1 MSETPRIE
9 TPQIETPE
17 SMIARLVA
25 FDTTSANS
33 NLALIAFVQ
42 EYLAGFGARI
52 VLDRNPAGDKANLY
66 ASLGPDGPG
75 GIVLSGHTDVVPV
88 AGQSWDGD
96 PFTMV
101 ERNGRLHG
109 RGTADMKGFIGTAL
123 ALVPR
128 FLARPLRSPLHF
140 ALSFDEELGCQ
151 GVPSLIHRL
160 MRELPRPKL
169 VIVGEPTGMQIA
181 NAHKGVYGFATTVTG
196 LEGHS
201 SAPDRAASAVV
212 AAARLINFLTELSD
226 ELKRDGAGD
235 PAFDPPH
242 TTLNVGL
249 VRGGTA
255 VNIVP
260 RQCVFHWEFRP
271 LPSADAGAIRARFDR
286 FAEGTVLAALR
297 RMAPDANIETRP
309 TCVVPPLRP
318 LSESPAETLVRHLTG
333 LNTVGAVA
341 FATEAGLFQEAGIP
355 AVVCGP
361 GSIDQAH
368 RPNEYIERAQ
378 VDACAAF
385 LARLAD
391 WMQANAP

>member
-1 MSETPRIE
+1 
-9 TPQIETPE
+9 
-17 SMIARLVA
+17 MIARLVA

-33 NLALIAFVQ
+33 NLALIEFVQ
-42 EYLAGFGARI
+42 DYLARFGARM

-66 ASLGPDGPG
+66 ASLGPEGPG

-88 AGQSWDGD
+88 AGQPWDGD
-96 PFTMV
+96 PFAMA
-101 ERNGRLHG
+101 ERGGRLYG

-123 ALVPR
+123 AMVPQ
-128 FLARPLRSPLHF
+128 FLARPLRTPLHF

-160 MRELPRPKL
+160 MRDLPRPKL
-169 VIVGEPTGMQIA
+169 VIVGEPTGMKIA

-201 SAPDRAASAVV
+201 SAPDRAASAVF
-212 AAARLINFLTELSD
+212 AAARLIGFLDQLGLD
-226 ELKRDGAGD
+226 LRRHGALD

-242 TTLNVGL
+242 TTVNVGL

-260 RQCVFHWEFRP
+260 RQCTFHWEFRP
-271 LPSADAGAIRARFDR
+271 LPTADAEDIQARFDR
-286 FAEGTVLAALR
+286 FANEVVLAALR
-297 RMAPDANIETRP
+297 QRAPDAGIETRS

-318 LSESPAETLVRHLTG
+318 RAESPAETLVRHLTG
-333 LNTVGAVA
+333 LNAAGAVA

-368 RPNEYIERAQ
+368 RPNEYVEIEQ
-378 VDACAAF
+378 IEACAAF
-385 LARLAD
+385 LGRLAD
-391 WMQANAP
+391 WMQANSP